1 MKQDFLIVWRSLRE
15 SPRRALFVVANII
28 LGVVVVALID
38 GYATSM
44 FRGMR
49 DGLVQS
55 GLGHA
60 QIFAAELQEKGNLQ
74 SVNVTMSAE
83 AADQALSAVL
93 ASGSVIA
100 AAPRLEAS
108 VMATNGDASQV
119 GTMIGMDPDAEA
131 LISSGLRVTEGRE
144 LFADDTGKVL
154 MGAGLSQALELQV
167 GDTLTIL
174 GNTLDGIL
182 NAADYEIVGIVSTG
196 NRSADA
202 RLMYATLDTAQAFLF
217 TQDVTRIAVLLDS
230 HEALAP
236 FLLETAPALPEGT
249 QLHDWRSLEPSFGE
263 VVDLFSAIF
272 LGIKLSISLFVALAV
287 GNTIAICVVERTHEI
302 GMARA
307 MGDQRSDIT
316 RRFALEGVALGI
328 VGTIAGLLAA
338 LTLGWALNNAGLN
351 MPTPPGATQ
360 DYPLRFI
367 LTPMNLT
374 LVGTLA
380 IVIAFLASL
389 SPAAKAAKT
398 PITEALRHV

>member
-1 MKQDFLIVWRSLRE
+1 MKQDAIIVWRSLRE
-15 SPRRALFVVANII
+15 SPRRALFVILNII
-28 LGVVVVALID
+28 LGVVVVSLID

-74 SVNVTMSAE
+74 SVNVTMSDDTATT
-83 AADQALSAVL
+83 ALDAILTSDH
-93 ASGSVIA
+93 VIA

-119 GTMIGMDPDAEA
+119 GSMIGMDPDAEA
-131 LISSGLRVTEGRE
+131 LISSGLRVTDGRE
-144 LFADDTGKVL
+144 LFHDDENKVL
-154 MGAGLSQALELQV
+154 MGAGLSQALELGV
-167 GDTLTIL
+167 GDTLTVL
-174 GNTLDGIL
+174 GNTIDGIL

-196 NRSADA
+196 NRAADA
-202 RLMYATLDTAQAFLF
+202 RLMYTNLATAQGFLF

-230 HEALAP
+230 HDALPA
-236 FLLETAPALPEGT
+236 FMTRTAPMLPGHVA
-249 QLHDWRSLEPSFGE
+249 LHDWRTLEPSFGE

-272 LGIKLSISLFVALAV
+272 LGIKLSISLFVALAI

-307 MGDQRSDIT
+307 MGDQRGDIT
-316 RRFALEGVALGI
+316 RRFALEGMALGL
-328 VGTIAGLLAA
+328 VGTAAGLVAA
-338 LTLGWALNNAGLN
+338 LALGWLLNNAGLN

-367 LTPMNLT
+367 LTPFNLT
-374 LVGTLA
+374 LVGALA
-380 IVIAFLASL
+380 ILIAFLASL